1 MLFFMNIILDLL
13 HHWCIVSVMA
23 KKSTKPVDYS
33 KPLKNRRYED
43 FCQFYLKLNN
53 ATQAA
58 IQAKYSK
65 KTAGSK
71 GTQLLQ
77 IVSIKLRLDYLKCG
91 IAQKCGVTAE
101 MLTMEYKKLAFS
113 NMQDLVDNRG
123 HDIPLYK
130 LPRDVAAAIQSVGS
144 HGEIK
149 LHSKEKSLDSLGRH
163 IGYFEKDN
171 DQQQVIIQ
179 KTLTEEDVKKHWAK
193 VEAAGN
199 GIDTSSIGG
208 WTE

>member
-1 MLFFMNIILDLL
+1 MNIILDLL

-23 KKSTKPVDYS
+23 KKSAKPVDYS

-77 IVSIKLRLDYLKCG
+77 IVSIKLRLDYLKSE
-91 IAQKCGVTAE
+91 IAEKCGVTAE
-101 MLTMEYKKLAFS
+101 MLTREYKKLAFS
-113 NMQDLVDNRG
+113 NMQDFEDEDG
-123 HDIPLYK
+123 KTIPLHK
-130 LPRDVAAAIQSVGS
+130 LPCDVAAAIQTIDAYGDF
-144 HGEIK
+144 K
-149 LHSKEKSLDSLGRH
+149 LHNKEKALDSLGRH
-163 IGYFEKDN
+163 IGFFEKDN
-171 DQQQVIIQ
+171 NQHQIIIQ
-179 KTLTEEDVKKHWAK
+179 KTLTEEDVKKHWAQ

-199 GIDTSSIGG
+199 GIDTNSIG
-208 WTE
+208 

>member
-1 MLFFMNIILDLL
+1 MNIILDLL

-77 IVSIKLRLDYLKCG
+77 IVSIKLRLDYLKSE
-91 IAQKCGVTAE
+91 IAEKCGVTAE
-101 MLTMEYKKLAFS
+101 MLTREYKKLAFS
-113 NMQDLVDNRG
+113 NMQDFEDEDG
-123 HDIPLYK
+123 KTIPLHK
-130 LPRDVAAAIQSVGS
+130 LPCDVAAAIQTIDAYGDF
-144 HGEIK
+144 K
-149 LHSKEKSLDSLGRH
+149 LHNKEKALDSLGRH
-163 IGYFEKDN
+163 IGFFEKDN
-171 DQQQVIIQ
+171 NQHQIIIQ
-179 KTLTEEDVKKHWAK
+179 KTLTEEDVKKHWAA

-199 GIDTSSIGG
+199 GIDTNSIG
-208 WTE
+208 

>member
-77 IVSIKLRLDYLKCG
+77 IVSIKLRLDYLKSE
-91 IAQKCGVTAE
+91 IAEKCGVTAE
-101 MLTMEYKKLAFS
+101 MLTREYKKLAFS
-113 NMQDLVDNRG
+113 NMQDFEDEDG
-123 HDIPLYK
+123 KTIPLHK
-130 LPRDVAAAIQSVGS
+130 LPRDVAAAIQTIDAYGDF
-144 HGEIK
+144 K
-149 LHSKEKSLDSLGRH
+149 LHNKEKALDSLGRH
-163 IGYFEKDN
+163 IGFFEKDN
-171 DQQQVIIQ
+171 NHQQIIIQ
-179 KTLTEEDVKKHWAK
+179 KTLTEEDVKKHWAA

-199 GIDTSSIGG
+199 GIDTNSIG
-208 WTE
+208 

>member
-77 IVSIKLRLDYLKCG
+77 IVSIKLRLDYLKSE
-91 IAQKCGVTAE
+91 IAEKCGVTAE
-101 MLTMEYKKLAFS
+101 MLTREYKKLAFS
-113 NMQDLVDNRG
+113 NMQDFEDEDG
-123 HDIPLYK
+123 KTIPLHK
-130 LPRDVAAAIQSVGS
+130 LPCDVAAAIQTIDAYGDF
-144 HGEIK
+144 K
-149 LHSKEKSLDSLGRH
+149 LHNKEKALDSLGRH
-163 IGYFEKDN
+163 IGFFEKDN
-171 DQQQVIIQ
+171 NHQQIIIQ
-179 KTLTEEDVKKHWAK
+179 KTLTEEDVKKHWAA

-199 GIDTSSIGG
+199 GIDTNSIG
-208 WTE
+208 

>member
-1 MLFFMNIILDLL
+1 MNIILDSL

-77 IVSIKLRLDYLKCG
+77 IVSIKLRLDYLKSE
-91 IAQKCGVTAE
+91 IAEKCGVTAE
-101 MLTMEYKKLAFS
+101 MLTREYKKLAFS
-113 NMQDLVDNRG
+113 NMQDFEDEDG
-123 HDIPLYK
+123 KTIPLHK
-130 LPRDVAAAIQSVGS
+130 LPCDVAAAIQTIDAYGDF
-144 HGEIK
+144 K
-149 LHSKEKSLDSLGRH
+149 LHNKEKALDSLGRH
-163 IGYFEKDN
+163 IGFFEKDN
-171 DQQQVIIQ
+171 NHQQIIIQ
-179 KTLTEEDVKKHWAK
+179 KTLTEEDVKKHWAA

-199 GIDTSSIGG
+199 GIDTNSIG
-208 WTE
+208 

>member
-77 IVSIKLRLDYLKCG
+77 IVSIKLRLDYLKCE
-91 IAQKCGVTAE
+91 IAEKCGVTAE
-101 MLTMEYKKLAFS
+101 MLAQEYKKLAFS
-113 NMQDLVDNRG
+113 NMQDFEDKNG
-123 HDIPLYK
+123 KTIPLHK
-130 LPRDVAAAIQSVGS
+130 LPRDVAAAIQTIDAYGDF
-144 HGEIK
+144 K
-149 LHSKEKSLDSLGRH
+149 LHSKEKALDSLGKH
-163 IGYFEKDN
+163 IGFFEKDN
-171 DQQQVIIQ
+171 EQHQIVV
-179 KTLTEEDVKKHWAK
+179 KETLTEEELKRRLAV

-199 GIDTSSIGG
+199 GIDTNSIG
-208 WTE
+208 

>member
-77 IVSIKLRLDYLKCG
+77 IVSIKLRLDYLKSE
-91 IAQKCGVTAE
+91 IAEKCGVTAE
-101 MLTMEYKKLAFS
+101 MLTREYKKLAFS
-113 NMQDLVDNRG
+113 NMQDFEDEDG
-123 HDIPLYK
+123 KTIPLHK
-130 LPRDVAAAIQSVGS
+130 LPCDVAAAIQTIDAYGDF
-144 HGEIK
+144 K
-149 LHSKEKSLDSLGRH
+149 LHNKEKALDSLGRH
-163 IGYFEKDN
+163 IGFFEKDN
-171 DQQQVIIQ
+171 NQQQIIIQ
-179 KTLTEEDVKKHWAK
+179 KTLTEEDVKKHWAQ

-199 GIDTSSIGG
+199 GIDTNSIG
-208 WTE
+208 

>member
-77 IVSIKLRLDYLKCG
+77 IVSIKLRLDYLKSE
-91 IAQKCGVTAE
+91 IAEKCGVTAE
-101 MLTMEYKKLAFS
+101 MLTREYKKLAFS
-113 NMQDLVDNRG
+113 NMQDFEDEDG
-123 HDIPLYK
+123 KTIPLHK
-130 LPRDVAAAIQSVGS
+130 LPCDVAAAIQTIDAYGDF
-144 HGEIK
+144 K
-149 LHSKEKSLDSLGRH
+149 LHNKEKALDSLGRH
-163 IGYFEKDN
+163 IGFFEKDN
-171 DQQQVIIQ
+171 NQQQIIIQ
-179 KTLTEEDVKKHWAK
+179 KTLTEEDVKKHWAA

-199 GIDTSSIGG
+199 GIDTNSIG
-208 WTE
+208 